1 MNRDRYE
8 QQVPITTYLCTAH
21 TGIIL
26 RTEQCGPVRFQ
37 EIMMSDVVHRCS
49 ACKIEV
55 TDGLGWGRWYCAA
68 AKDEMITVN
77 HLQDRHKRGGGPA
90 ANCVLCRGVHGIR
103 FPCAARG
110 HAKRTQERC
119 FHASIRQY
127 RDLKHLLCLTQHI
140 SFTTSIVAH

>member
-1 MNRDRYE
+1 
-8 QQVPITTYLCTAH
+8 
-21 TGIIL
+21 
-26 RTEQCGPVRFQ
+26 
-37 EIMMSDVVHRCS
+37 MSDVVHRCS

-110 HAKRTQERC
+110 RAKRTHKSGAFMPRSVSTVIS
-119 FHASIRQY
+119 SIY
-127 RDLKHLLCLTQHI
+127 CCLLINI
-140 SFTTSIVAH
+140 SFTTSIIAH